1 MPQKP
6 RVSQS
11 RRKMRKAFF
20 TANRGQIRKMM
31 SSRLSKELRSSYGFK
46 TFPIHSGDF
55 VTITTGKF
63 KNKEG
68 KVLSVSRKTRKV
80 TVEGCTNAK
89 ASGGSVLYPLDPS
102 NLIIKSLAL
111 DEFRIKSL
119 ESKKARTESAKQR
132 YAAVVES
139 N

>member
-1 MPQKP
+1 MLAVTK
-6 RVSQS
+6 SNS

-20 TANRGQIRKMM
+20 TADANQIRMFM
-31 SSRLSKELRSSYGFK
+31 SSRLSKDLRSSYGFK
-46 TFPIHSGDF
+46 SFPVHSGDM
-55 VTITTGKF
+55 VVVTTGKF

-80 TVEGCTNAK
+80 TVDGCTNAK
-89 ASGGSVLYPLDPS
+89 ASGGSIHYPIDAS

-111 DEFRIKSL
+111 DESRKKSL
-119 ESKKARTESAKQR
+119 ESKKARVEAVRAKFEAR
-132 YAAVVES
+132 AEK